1 MTLSPSSQL
10 TYDSKATISNA
21 AQTPSPA
28 ASANTT
34 KRQLSSSSESSNSSG
49 PPSGVS
55 RAKGEVDPTT
65 TVSATSMDDEKTA
78 MHHRV
83 DKLKQF
89 ADLQYAEISDGELAS
104 DSLVNY

>member
-1 MTLSPSSQL
+1 
-10 TYDSKATISNA
+10 
-21 AQTPSPA
+21 
-28 ASANTT
+28 
-34 KRQLSSSSESSNSSG
+34 
-49 PPSGVS
+49 
-55 RAKGEVDPTT
+55 
-65 TVSATSMDDEKTA
+65 MDDEKTA